1 MSNRYDDSS
10 YGVVERLYL
19 GPMQDQTI
27 LSVATMLKRF
37 YPKGPIAIKKFG
49 AQVIA
54 TQGGTEC
61 TLYLRK
67 EGTTIATV
75 VCSTDS
81 APWTIA
87 SKENLTATVGP
98 GSYISIVS
106 STAVATGSVWCFIDY
121 VRLYST
127 KWGS

>member
-1 MSNRYDDSS
+1 MNTYDDSK

-19 GPMQDQTI
+19 GPIQDSML
-27 LSVATMLKRF
+27 LSVSTILKRF

-54 TQGGTEC
+54 TTGGTEC

-67 EGTTIATV
+67 SGTTIATV

-87 SKENLTATVGP
+87 SKASTATVGP

-106 STAVATGSVWCFIDY
+106 STGVATGSVCCFIDY
-121 VRLYST
+121 VRLYSS
-127 KWGS
+127 KWD